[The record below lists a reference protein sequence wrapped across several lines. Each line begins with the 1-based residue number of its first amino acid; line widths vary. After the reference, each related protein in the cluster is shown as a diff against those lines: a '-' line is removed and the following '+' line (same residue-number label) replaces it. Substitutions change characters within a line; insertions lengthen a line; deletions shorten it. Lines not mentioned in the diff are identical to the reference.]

1 MDDHLTSDRV
11 AHVAAARPFQL
22 LYEFRRLSGY
32 EQRRDEP
39 GVLDFTFG
47 DPHDPPS
54 KAYVEILREA
64 LIPKHEL
71 WFAYNFGDAKAI
83 EAATE
88 SLRRHIDLP
97 FEPDDLFLTTGGF
110 AAISIALKIVGDVG
124 DEVVYSL
131 PPWFL
136 YEPVVLEA
144 GLVPVKVSIDRETL
158 DLDLDAIAA
167 AITPRT
173 RIVIVNSPNNPTG
186 RIYPPATLE
195 RLATILD
202 EASERNGRRIFL
214 VSDEPYNRIV
224 YDGSRFRSPLE
235 FYPWSFLAYSYGK
248 TLLSPGERIGY
259 LAIAPTMPG
268 REQFRDAIEAVQISG
283 GWLFPNVSMQYALP
297 RLEQLEFDI
306 ELFQR
311 KRDTMVAALREIGYR
326 LRVPEGT
333 FYLFPES
340 PLTDDVAFTQA
351 LDREGVL
358 VLPGRMFETP
368 GFFRISLTA
377 TMETI
382 EASIPRFAAAFRAVE
397 AGGTRPCRPADGA
410 GR

>member
-1 MDDHLTSDRV
+1 MDDRLTSDRV
-11 AHVAAARPFQL
+11 ATVAAATPFQL
-22 LYEFRRLSGY
+22 LYEFYRLSGY
-32 EQRRDEP
+32 EQRRHEP

-54 KAYVEILREA
+54 EAYVEILREA
-64 LIPKHEL
+64 LIPQHEL

-83 EAATE
+83 EAATD

-97 FEPDDLFLTTGGF
+97 FEPDDVHLTTGGF
-110 AAISIALKIVGDVG
+110 AAISIALKIVGDPG

-136 YEPVVLEA
+136 YEPLVLEA
-144 GLVPVKVSIDRETL
+144 GLVPVKVSIDRQTL

-195 RLATILD
+195 RLAKILD

-214 VSDEPYNRIV
+214 ISDEPYNRIV
-224 YDGSRFRSPLE
+224 YDGARFRSPLE

-248 TLLSPGERIGY
+248 TLLSPGERLGY
-259 LAIAPTMPG
+259 LAVSPTMPG
-268 REQFRDAIEAVQISG
+268 HEQFRDAIEAVQISG
-283 GWLFPNVSMQYALP
+283 GWLFPNSSMQYGLP
-297 RLEQLEFDI
+297 RLEQLAFDI

-311 KRDTMVAALREIGYR
+311 KRDTMVAALREIGYN
-326 LRVPEGT
+326 LTVPEGT

-340 PLTDDVAFTQA
+340 PLADDVAFTQA

-382 EASIPRFAAAFRAVE
+382 EAGIPRFAAAFRAVE
-397 AGGTRPCRPADGA
+397 ARNAEA
-410 GR
+410 GRAAAPTG

>member
-1 MDDHLTSDRV
+1 MDDRLTSERV
-11 AHVAAARPFQL
+11 ATVAAATPFQL
-22 LYEFRRLSGY
+22 LYDFYRLSGY
-32 EQRRDEP
+32 QERRRQP

-54 KAYVEILREA
+54 TAYVEHLREA
-64 LIPKHEL
+64 LIPQNGE
-71 WFAYNFGDAKAI
+71 WFAYNFGDEKAI
-83 EAATE
+83 AAATE
-88 SLRRHIDLP
+88 SLSRHLGIP
-97 FEPDDLFLTTGGF
+97 FEPDDLHLTTGGF
-110 AAISIALKIVGDVG
+110 AAISIALKVVADPG

-136 YEPVVLEA
+136 YEGLVLEA
-144 GLVPVKVSIDRETL
+144 GLVPVKVSIDRETF

-173 RIVIVNSPNNPTG
+173 RVVIVNSPNNPTG
-186 RIYPPATLE
+186 RIYPVETLE
-195 RLATILD
+195 RLAAILD
-202 EASERNGRRIFL
+202 EASERIGRRIFL
-214 VSDEPYNRIV
+214 VSDEPYNRIIF
-224 YDGSRFRSPLE
+224 DGAHFRSPLE

-259 LAIAPTMPG
+259 LAVSPTMPG
-268 REQFRDAIEAVQISG
+268 REVFRDAIEALQITG
-283 GWLFPNVSMQYALP
+283 GWLFPNASMQYALP
-297 RLEQLEFDI
+297 RLEQLAFDI

-311 KRDTMVAALREIGYR
+311 KRDVMVEALRSIGYR
-326 LRVPEGT
+326 VTVPEAT

-340 PLTDDVAFTQA
+340 PLADDAEFTRA

-382 EASIPRFAAAFRAVE
+382 EASLPRFAAAFRA
-397 AGGTRPCRPADGA
+397 AGVAA
-410 GR
+410 AS